1 MNNIAIAKDA
11 IRITDEKKYS
21 IDEKIYLLPDLDYA
35 AVEVY
40 SQKIGRELLEWD
52 ISAKFSE
59 EMCGISVTNEDSFS
73 AASRLENPF
82 VMNFANAH
90 KAGGGFM
97 LGANAQEEALCRCST
112 LYASISSDNAKEM
125 YRYNNAH
132 ISSVESDYMLYSPQV
147 CVFRD
152 EKCRLLTEPF
162 MAAVVTV
169 AAPNRNGAAIL
180 ATDKKLAETMTRRI
194 RIMLRIAAKKGHR
207 NLVLGAWGCGA
218 FRNNPRKVAEY
229 FRKVLVDEEYG
240 RCFDEVCFAVYG
252 KEDGRNITEFRNV
265 FNKNTRGD

>member
-1 MNNIAIAKDA
+1 MNNIAIAKET
-11 IRITDEKKYS
+11 IKITNDRKYAVNGEE
-21 IDEKIYLLPDLDYA
+21 IALPDVDFS
-35 AVEVY
+35 AVEVI
-40 SQKIGRELLEWD
+40 SPDCGANLLGEE
-52 ISAKFSE
+52 ISGNFG
-59 EMCGISVTNEDSFS
+59 EMCRITVTNEDSFQ
-73 AASRLENPF
+73 AAGRYENPF

-90 KAGGGFM
+90 NAGGGFM

-112 LYASISSDNAKEM
+112 LYASITADKAGEM
-125 YRYNNAH
+125 YRYNNTH
-132 ISSVESDYMLYSPQV
+132 ISSVASDYMLYSPQV

-152 EKCRLLTEPF
+152 EKCKLLTEPF

-180 ATDKKLAETMTRRI
+180 ATDKKLAETMKRRI